1 MATIA
6 EALSHAAGLHQTG
19 RLDEAEIIY
28 RRILDVDDGVAG
40 AWHLLG
46 VVHAQTGRFAA
57 AADLIGRAVALDGT
71 VPDYHRHRA
80 MALEAVGRLAEAV
93 DGYRAA
99 HTLAPALADAAFN
112 AGVLLDRLGRGNE
125 ADSAYAA
132 ALESDPNHA
141 RAANN
146 RALNRRAAGDAGH
159 ALALL
164 AQATAAA
171 PDFTEAWLNRGMML
185 AGQGNA
191 PAAAAAY
198 ARAAALEPA
207 NAAAL
212 EGMGRTLRAA
222 APLRRAVRLASRET
236 DGLEELAAACDAAD
250 PAGVMPAAF
259 RAFPFLFRAG
269 EAAGLAAAA
278 RHNAAAGPLPAPAG
292 DGAGLE
298 TILTF
303 WGGQPLRPA
312 VRLALRSMVA
322 QGHPVRLYSYDPVA
336 GLPAGVVWADA
347 RTVLDEE
354 IYQRCVRGADIRFF
368 SDLFRYRALHRLG
381 GWWLDTDMVLLRP
394 LRFATPHV
402 FCTQWGGAAQGHMVV
417 NDAIRAPQGSPFLE
431 HLFGEGMRAL
441 DRGGP
446 VPFGAAG
453 PLLLTREL
461 LAGAG
466 RGLLAGVV
474 PPMVFNPVDWTRHGD
489 LDTPGAEHRDR
500 ITHPR
505 VAGVHLWHGMWGPEG
520 PPVDAARPGGIL
532 HALVQRFSGSDPV
545 SVSDRA
551 NSR

>member
-6 EALSHAAGLHQTG
+6 EALSHAAGLHQSG

-28 RRILDVDDGVAG
+28 RRILDVDGGVAA

-46 VVHAQTGRFAA
+46 VVHAQTGRFGD
-57 AADLIGRAVALDGT
+57 AADLIGRAVALDGA
-71 VPDYHRHRA
+71 VPDYRLHRA
-80 MALEAVGRLAEAV
+80 MALEAVGRLAAAV
-93 DGYRAA
+93 EDYRAA
-99 HTLAPALADAAFN
+99 HALAPALADAAFN
-112 AGVLLDRLGRGNE
+112 AGVLLDRLGRADE
-125 ADSAYAA
+125 ADAAYAA
-132 ALESDPNHA
+132 ALESNPGHA

-146 RALNRRAAGDAGH
+146 RALNRRAAGDPAH

-185 AGQGNA
+185 AAQGNA

-198 ARAAALEPA
+198 ARAVALDPA

-212 EGMGRTLRAA
+212 EGVGRTLRAA

-236 DGLEELAAACDAAD
+236 DGLEELAAAFAAAD

-259 RAFPFLFRAG
+259 RAFPFLFRDG

-278 RHNAAAGPLPAPAG
+278 GHNAAIGPLPVAA
-292 DGAGLE
+292 GAGLD

-322 QGHPVRLYSYDPVA
+322 QGHPVRLYSYDPVD
-336 GLPAGVVWADA
+336 GLPAGVAWADA
-347 RTVLDEE
+347 RTVVDEE
-354 IYQRCVRGADIRFF
+354 VYRRCVRGADIRFF

-431 HLFGEGMRAL
+431 HLFAESMRAL

-466 RGLLAGVV
+466 RDLLAGVM
-474 PPMVFNPVDWTRHGD
+474 PPMVFNPVDWTRHAD
-489 LDTPGAEHRDR
+489 LDTPGAEHRER
-500 ITHPR
+500 IAHPR

-545 SVSDRA
+545 SAVDPS